1 MKPSRRL
8 RWPILVLLP
17 ALVIPPAHAQ
27 SEPVSLPSGPVVSLP
42 PFVVDQ
48 GGNKKRNW
56 RFVSLPEADFE
67 LLTDVD
73 SDHARDFVSTY
84 LRQEQL
90 LKLIIPERF
99 LWRSAQPKRHLLI
112 SDPGGPAIRD
122 STLTALFGNS
132 KDSGGKRGTR
142 LMPNIRLDD
151 GETSMVYAYSRRRTP
166 DTYMRFNPQLRPGVE
181 FTFLTNRIRFLL
193 SRRTPALPLWFVE
206 GLSGVYDT
214 SEFSQDDVEI
224 GPVVWIS
231 GSEADALRRN
241 SDRPRQLLPLSQLF
255 SPPGTD
261 QSVASREAWVRQS
274 TLFVRWAMFAEDGRY
289 REALWKFV
297 DGTVAQGLSGSFFR
311 ECFGFSFSDGRDI
324 LSDYLATATNDDH
337 RIAPR
342 RLPRPPRFQVRRAT
356 PEEVWF
362 GRLEWARLAFICA
375 EQHYPELR
383 DAYLK
388 NARNTGRL
396 AQQNT
401 ANSPQ
406 IQLSLGLLEFNAKN
420 LKTALPMLEQA
431 TAQTPGSAS
440 VYYAIAACRYLEAQT
455 ALPPD
460 SKFSVDQ
467 TGELL
472 AIIDLA
478 RRVQPPLARVYNL
491 LGNLWLRSEST
502 PSPSDLAELYEG
514 IKLFPDETSI
524 SYRVA
529 LLHAELDQP
538 NRALEIVD
546 IGLQNCR
553 SPEDFDKF
561 YLLQDMLRAQLASQ
575 ADE

>member
-1 MKPSRRL
+1 MKPSHRL

-17 ALVIPPAHAQ
+17 VLILPPASAQ
-27 SEPVSLPSGPVVSLP
+27 TESSTPPAGPVVSLP

-48 GGNKKRNW
+48 GGNKNRNW

-73 SDHARDFVSTY
+73 SDHARDFVDTY

-90 LKLIIPERF
+90 LKLLIPERF

-112 SDPGGPAIRD
+112 ADPGGSAIRD
-122 STLTALFGNS
+122 STLTALFGNAKNS
-132 KDSGGKRGTR
+132 DEKSGTR

-151 GETSMVYAYSRRRTP
+151 GETSMVYAYSQRRTP
-166 DTYMRFNPQLRPGVE
+166 DAFMRFNPQFNPGIE

-193 SRRTPALPLWFVE
+193 SRRTPALPLWFIE

-241 SDRPRQLLPLSQLF
+241 ADRPRQLLPLSRLF
-255 SPPGTD
+255 SPPSTD
-261 QSVASREAWVRQS
+261 QSVASREAWIRQS
-274 TLFVRWAMFAEDGRY
+274 TLFVRWAMFAEDGRH

-297 DGTVAQGLSGSFFR
+297 DGTVEQGLSDSFFR

-356 PEEVWF
+356 PEEIWF

-375 EQHYPELR
+375 DQHYPDLR

-388 NARNTGRL
+388 NARNTARL

-401 ANSPQ
+401 GNSAQ

-420 LKTALPMLEQA
+420 LKTALPVLEQA

-440 VYYAIAACRYLEAQT
+440 AYYAIAACRYLEAHT
-455 ALPPD
+455 ALAPG

-472 AIIDLA
+472 AILDLA
-478 RRVQPPLARVYNL
+478 RRLQPPLSRVYTL
-491 LGNLWLRSEST
+491 LGNLWLQSELT
-502 PSPSDLAELYEG
+502 PDPSDLAELHEG
-514 IKLFPDETSI
+514 VELFPGNTDI
-524 SYRVA
+524 SFRAA
-529 LLHAELDQP
+529 LLHADLDQLD
-538 NRALEIVD
+538 RALEIVD
-546 IGLQNCR
+546 LGLQNCR
-553 SPEDFDKF
+553 SPQDFDKF
-561 YLLQDMLRAQLASQ
+561 YQLQDTILDQLARQ